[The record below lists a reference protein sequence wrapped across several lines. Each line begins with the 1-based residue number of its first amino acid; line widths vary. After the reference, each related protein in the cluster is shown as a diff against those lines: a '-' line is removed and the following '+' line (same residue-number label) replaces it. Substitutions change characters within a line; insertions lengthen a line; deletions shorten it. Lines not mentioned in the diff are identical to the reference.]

1 MLVAVLATAGIR
13 AGVAADG
20 EPPVPLA
27 ASEDGVAIAQDT
39 DCADMQVIDC
49 CRCDPVCRVRANA
62 LWMRLSRP
70 NDAVLVTDFTPGG
83 VVLLNASEFKFGAE
97 CGPEIAIVRQI
108 NDDWNLEGRFF
119 RIDGWNATRGVV
131 DDLES
136 DVQYATPFR
145 IGVPSPHP
153 IILDTTIAGSYRSEL
168 TDVEINGRRRIND
181 FWSLL
186 LGFRYLGLDEG
197 LTIQQGVNFGF
208 ATFTHNIRAVNDLY
222 GLQIGADMNIWSRGR
237 LSIEGLVKAGVY
249 GDHAVNRTH
258 IGLTN
263 SAYSA
268 DSSASADRAAFAG
281 EMSITGVYRL
291 GKHLSL
297 RGGYQY
303 LWLAGVARASDQVAV
318 SDPLAGTAAVSF
330 KGSPSYDG
338 AFVGLEFA
346 R

>member
-1 MLVAVLATAGIR
+1 MKSFVGMLVAVLATAGIR

-119 RIDGWNATRGVV
+119 RIDGWNAT
-131 DDLES
+131 
-136 DVQYATPFR
+136 
-145 IGVPSPHP
+145 
-153 IILDTTIAGSYRSEL
+153 DTTIAGSYRSEL